1 MSREME
7 KKKGRKEGKE
17 GKKIMKIVGICA
29 CTAGVAHTYIAREKL
44 LKAAESH
51 GHEILIETQ
60 GTIGTEFGLTE
71 EQIKEADIVII
82 AVDIKVSEDR
92 FTGKKIMRGNR

>member
-1 MSREME
+1 
-7 KKKGRKEGKE
+7 
-17 GKKIMKIVGICA
+17 MKIVGICA

-71 EQIKEADIVII
+71 EQIREADIVII

-92 FTGKKIMRGNR
+92 FRGKKIMRIPTHIAIKAANQLIEKIEQEV